1 MGRIWSIARLTVA
14 EAIRRKVA
22 ILFILIMAAVL
33 ATLPFVMKGD
43 NTLTGRIQT
52 FLAYSMTTLSFLLC
66 MLTILLGCGSVA
78 LEIRSRQIYLTGTK
92 PVPRWQILFGKW
104 LGIVLLDLVL
114 LGVGVGAVYGVVKY
128 LATLPGTNPDD
139 AYVLHNEVLTA
150 RAGVEMLVPD
160 FAADVERLYQVRR
173 EEGRVPVDDPVV
185 VDQIK
190 RDIGL
195 RLRRDYLSV
204 QPLATQSWE
213 FTHLLVKREPG
224 QFLHLRYKLSVSPEP
239 PRQVVYYAWV
249 VGDRSKDTGEVVIP
263 RDDKVGI
270 YNEMPIPADL
280 VADDGSLRVTLVNVH
295 PEDPERYYRAVISFS
310 EEDKPLLLYRI
321 GTFGGNLLRALIII
335 YCKLMFLAA
344 VGVCASTFLGFPVAC
359 LVCMIL
365 FLAAAVSGFILE
377 SLDMIPK
384 WKYID
389 DPLDYIGYVFRPLG
403 LALYQIVP
411 QLSKFNP
418 VPTLVEGR
426 AVTLLWVI
434 DAIGKLVLIR
444 VAILGLLAY
453 VLFQRRELADAST
466 T

>member
-1 MGRIWSIARLTVA
+1 MGRIWSIARLTIA
-14 EAIRRKVA
+14 EAIRRKIA

-43 NTLTGRIQT
+43 NTLTGRVQT
-52 FLAYSMTTLSFLLC
+52 FLAYSMSTLSFLLG

-92 PVPRWQILFGKW
+92 PIHRWQILFGKW
-104 LGIVLLDLVL
+104 LGIVLLDAVL

-128 LATLPGTNPDD
+128 LATLPGTNPEDK
-139 AYVLHNEVLTA
+139 YVLHNEVLTA
-150 RAGVEMLVPD
+150 RAGVEMPIPD
-160 FAADVERLYQVRR
+160 FSAEVERLYQARR
-173 EEGRVPVDDPVV
+173 EEGRVPVDDPEVV
-185 VDQIK
+185 HQIK
-190 RDIGL
+190 HDIEL

-204 QPLATQSWE
+204 QPMATQTWE
-213 FTHLLVKREPG
+213 FTNLLVKREPG

-239 PRQVVYYAWV
+239 PRQVMYYAWV
-249 VGDRSKDTGEVVIP
+249 VGDRSKNTSEVVIP
-263 RDDKVGI
+263 RDDKVNI
-270 YNEMPIPADL
+270 YNEVPIPAEL
-280 VADDGSLRVTLVNVH
+280 VADDGSLRVTLVNVR
-295 PEDPERYYRAVISFS
+295 PDSPERSYRAVISFT
-310 EEDKPLLLYRI
+310 EEDKPLVLYRI
-321 GTFGGNLLRALIII
+321 GTFGGNLVRAAVII
-335 YCKLMFLAA
+335 YCKLVFLAA

-365 FLAAAVSGFILE
+365 FLAAAVSGFVME
-377 SLDMIPK
+377 SLDLIPK
-384 WKYID
+384 WKFID
-389 DPLDYIGYVFRPLG
+389 DPLDYVGYVFRPLG
-403 LALYQIVP
+403 LALYRIVP

-418 VPTLVEGR
+418 VPTLVDGR

-444 VAILGLLAY
+444 GAILGLLAY